1 MKMQNQGNVLLEIQ
15 TSDSTKIVVTSD
27 LFPFDDADI
36 ELQCY
41 SILEGYNPTYLS
53 DCWHRNL
60 MGVINLIEFPPRYVS
75 CKRDYI
81 SWWLNCK
88 PLLVAEIVKPILAE
102 KLKYYHLTGEIMNA
116 FRYANLG
123 LEFNPDCLFL
133 WHQLLEVEYD
143 QSLLDL
149 IPVEQQVELNRDMI
163 TIYFDGFQPQLY
175 RSLSV
180 NLDWFSNFQFFLDFI
195 YSLIKDSVPVY
206 SYADNWILYNSTA
219 GYILRKRESSENNSL
234 LSTGIKANDRII
246 CYKKGVSDI
255 PFRSFLSYFS
265 SLN

>member
-1 MKMQNQGNVLLEIQ
+1 MQNQENVLLEIQ
-15 TSDSTKIVVTSD
+15 TSDSTKIVVKSE
-27 LFPFDDADI
+27 LFPYDDGDI

-41 SILEGYNPTYLS
+41 SILEGYNPTYWT

-60 MGVINLIEFPPRYVS
+60 NSVINLIEFPPKYVS

-81 SWWLNCK
+81 SRWLNCK
-88 PLLVAEIVKPILAE
+88 PLLVTEMVKPILAE
-102 KLKYYHLTGEIMNA
+102 KLRYYHLTGEIMNA

-123 LEFNPDCLFL
+123 LEFNPACLIS

-149 IPVEQQVELNRDMI
+149 IPVEQQVELNRDII
-163 TIYFDGFQPQLY
+163 TIYFEGFQPQLY
-175 RSLSV
+175 RSISV
-180 NLDWFSNFQFFLDFI
+180 NLDWISNFQFFLDFI
-195 YSLIKDSVPVY
+195 YSLIKDSVPAY

-219 GYILRKRESSENNSL
+219 GYILRKRESSEKISL

-246 CYKKGVSDI
+246 CYKKGVSHI
-255 PFRSFLSYFS
+255 PFRSFLSYIS